1 MKTFHKG
8 GIHPNPDK
16 ITADIP
22 TMPVEAPSVCRL
34 MLSQAIGAPA
44 KPLVKAGD
52 SVTAGQMVAE
62 AGGFV
67 SAPVHTPVSGTV
79 KKIEAI
85 RNPQGM
91 WQDAIIIETATGT
104 QPETKSEAQ
113 RQQRTI
119 DEVSPKEIID
129 IVGRAGIV
137 GLGGATFPTRVKLSV
152 PAGKKAEVIVINGA
166 ECEPY
171 LTCDD
176 RLMQEQPDAI
186 VNGTLLIMKATDCP
200 RAIIGIEENKPLA
213 IEAMRHA
220 VRDIPSITVE
230 VLVKKY
236 PQGSEKQLI
245 EATTGRVVPAGGL
258 PIDAGAIVDNVAT
271 AAAIA
276 DAVLLDLPLTSRIV
290 TVTGPTLKKPGNFLV
305 PLGTPISTL
314 IELAGGLPEDTG
326 KVIGGGPMMGR
337 AMCDLEAPTTKGLS
351 GVLILPHDMSMR
363 KPAGPCIRCARCVS
377 VCPMGLEPYLLMTL
391 GELGRWEEAKA
402 RGAANCLECGCC
414 SYTCPAA
421 RPLLDYI
428 RLDKMEIRKL

>member
-16 ITADIP
+16 LTADMP
-22 TMPVEAPSVCRL
+22 TMPVAAPAVCRL

-44 KPLVKAGD
+44 KPVVKPGE

-79 KKIEAI
+79 KKIEPV
-85 RNPQGM
+85 RNPQGL
-91 WQDAIIIETATGT
+91 WQDAIIIETAPGEN
-104 QPETKSEAQ
+104 PEEQ
-113 RQQRTI
+113 RQSRTI

-152 PAGKKAEVIVINGA
+152 PPGKKAEVIVINGA

-176 RLMQEQPDAI
+176 RLMQENPKAI
-186 VNGTLLIMKATDCP
+186 VDGTRLIMKATDCQ
-200 RAIIGIEENKPLA
+200 RAVIGIEENKPLA
-213 IEAMRHA
+213 IEAVRKA

-271 AAAIA
+271 AAAVA
-276 DAVLLDLPLTSRIV
+276 DAVLRGLPLTARIV
-290 TVTGPTLKKPGNFLV
+290 TVTGPAVSKPGNFLV
-305 PLGTPISTL
+305 PLGTPVSTL

-351 GVLILPHDMSMR
+351 GVLILPRGMSMR
-363 KPAGPCIRCARCVS
+363 AEAGPCIRCARCVS

-414 SYTCPAA
+414 SYTCPAS

>member
-1 MKTFHKG
+1 V
-8 GIHPNPDK
+8 
-16 ITADIP
+16 A
-22 TMPVEAPSVCRL
+22 APAVCRL

-44 KPLVKAGD
+44 KPMVKPGE

-79 KKIEAI
+79 KKIEPV
-85 RNPQGM
+85 RNPQGL
-91 WQDAIIIETATGT
+91 WQDAIIIETAPGEN
-104 QPETKSEAQ
+104 PEEQ
-113 RQQRTI
+113 RQSRTI

-152 PAGKKAEVIVINGA
+152 PSGKKAEVIVINGA

-176 RLMQEQPDAI
+176 RLMQENPKAI
-186 VNGTLLIMKATDCP
+186 VDGTRLIMKATDCQ
-200 RAIIGIEENKPLA
+200 RAVIGIEENKPLA
-213 IEAMRHA
+213 IEAMRKA

-271 AAAIA
+271 AAAVA
-276 DAVLLDLPLTSRIV
+276 DAVLRGLPLTARIV
-290 TVTGPTLKKPGNFLV
+290 TVTGPTVSKPGNFLV
-305 PLGTPISTL
+305 PLGTPVSTL

-351 GVLILPHDMSMR
+351 GVLILPRGMSMR
-363 KPAGPCIRCARCVS
+363 AEAGPC
-377 VCPMGLEPYLLMTL
+377 
-391 GELGRWEEAKA
+391 
-402 RGAANCLECGCC
+402 
-414 SYTCPAA
+414 
-421 RPLLDYI
+421 
-428 RLDKMEIRKL
+428 

>member
-16 ITADIP
+16 LTADMP
-22 TMPVEAPSVCRL
+22 TMPVAAPAVCRL

-44 KPLVKAGD
+44 KPVVKPGE

-79 KKIEAI
+79 KKIEPV
-85 RNPQGM
+85 RNPQGL
-91 WQDAIIIETATGT
+91 WQDAIIIETAPGEN
-104 QPETKSEAQ
+104 PEEQ
-113 RQQRTI
+113 RQSRTI

-152 PAGKKAEVIVINGA
+152 PSGKKAEVIVINGA

-176 RLMQEQPDAI
+176 RLMQENPKAI
-186 VNGTLLIMKATDCP
+186 VDGTRLIMKATDCQ
-200 RAIIGIEENKPLA
+200 RAVIGIEENKPLA
-213 IEAMRHA
+213 IEAMRKA

-271 AAAIA
+271 AAAVA
-276 DAVLLDLPLTSRIV
+276 DAVLRGLPLTARIV
-290 TVTGPTLKKPGNFLV
+290 TVSGPAVSKPGNFLV
-305 PLGTPISTL
+305 PLGTPVSTL

-351 GVLILPHDMSMR
+351 GVLILPRGMSMR
-363 KPAGPCIRCARCVS
+363 AEAGPCIRCARCVS

-414 SYTCPAA
+414 SYTCPAS

>member
-16 ITADIP
+16 LTADMH
-22 TMPVEAPSVCRL
+22 TMPVAAPAVCRL

-44 KPLVKAGD
+44 KPVVKPGE

-79 KKIEAI
+79 KKIEPV
-85 RNPQGM
+85 RNPQGL
-91 WQDAIIIETATGT
+91 WQDAIIIETAPGEN
-104 QPETKSEAQ
+104 PEEQ
-113 RQQRTI
+113 RQSRTI

-152 PAGKKAEVIVINGA
+152 PSGKKAEVIVINGA

-176 RLMQEQPDAI
+176 RLMQENPKAI
-186 VNGTLLIMKATDCP
+186 VDGTRLIMKATDCQ
-200 RAIIGIEENKPLA
+200 RAVIGIEENKTLA
-213 IEAMRHA
+213 IEAMRKA

-271 AAAIA
+271 AAAVA
-276 DAVLLDLPLTSRIV
+276 DAVLRGLPLTARIV
-290 TVTGPTLKKPGNFLV
+290 TVTGPAVSKPGNFLV
-305 PLGTPISTL
+305 PLGTPVSTL

-351 GVLILPHDMSMR
+351 GVLILPRGMSMR
-363 KPAGPCIRCARCVS
+363 AEAGPCIRCARCVS

-414 SYTCPAA
+414 SYTCPAS

>member
-16 ITADIP
+16 LTADIP
-22 TMPVEAPSVCRL
+22 TMPVAPPAVCRL

-44 KPLVKAGD
+44 KPMVKPGE

-79 KKIEAI
+79 KKIEPV
-85 RNPQGM
+85 RNPQGL
-91 WQDAIIIETATGT
+91 WQDAIVIETAPGEY
-104 QPETKSEAQ
+104 PEEQ
-113 RQQRTI
+113 RQSRTI

-152 PAGKKAEVIVINGA
+152 PPGKKAEVIVINGA

-176 RLMQEQPDAI
+176 RLMQENPKAI
-186 VNGTLLIMKATDCP
+186 VDGTRLIMKATDCQ
-200 RAIIGIEENKPLA
+200 RAVIGIEENKPLA
-213 IEAMRHA
+213 IEAMRKA

-271 AAAIA
+271 AAAVA
-276 DAVLLDLPLTSRIV
+276 DAVLRGLPMTARIV
-290 TVTGPTLKKPGNFLV
+290 TVTGPAVSKPGNFLV
-305 PLGTPISTL
+305 PLGTPVSTL

-351 GVLILPHDMSMR
+351 GVLILPRGMSMR
-363 KPAGPCIRCARCVS
+363 AEAGPCIRCARCVS

-414 SYTCPAA
+414 SYTCPAS

>member
-1 MKTFHKG
+1 
-8 GIHPNPDK
+8 
-16 ITADIP
+16 
-22 TMPVEAPSVCRL
+22 V
-34 MLSQAIGAPA
+34 
-44 KPLVKAGD
+44 KPGE

-79 KKIEAI
+79 KKIEPV
-85 RNPQGM
+85 RNPQGL
-91 WQDAIIIETATGT
+91 WQDAIIIETAPGEN
-104 QPETKSEAQ
+104 PEEQ
-113 RQQRTI
+113 RQSRTI

-152 PAGKKAEVIVINGA
+152 PSGKKAEVIVINGA

-176 RLMQEQPDAI
+176 RLMQENPKAI
-186 VNGTLLIMKATDCP
+186 VDGTRLIMKATDCQ
-200 RAIIGIEENKPLA
+200 RAVIGIEENKPLA
-213 IEAMRHA
+213 IEAMRKA

-271 AAAIA
+271 AAAVA
-276 DAVLLDLPLTSRIV
+276 DAVLRGLSLTARIV
-290 TVTGPTLKKPGNFLV
+290 TVTGPTVSKPGNFLV
-305 PLGTPISTL
+305 PLGTPVSTL

-351 GVLILPHDMSMR
+351 GVLILPRGMSMR
-363 KPAGPCIRCARCVS
+363 TEAGPCIRCARCVS

-414 SYTCPAA
+414 SYTCPAS

-428 RLDKMEIRKL
+428 RLDKMEIRK

>member
-16 ITADIP
+16 LTADIP
-22 TMPVEAPSVCRL
+22 TMPVAAPAVCRL

-44 KPLVKAGD
+44 KPVVKPGE

-79 KKIEAI
+79 KKIEPV
-85 RNPQGM
+85 RNPQGL
-91 WQDAIIIETATGT
+91 WQDAIVIETAPGEY
-104 QPETKSEAQ
+104 PEEQ
-113 RQQRTI
+113 RQSRTI

-152 PAGKKAEVIVINGA
+152 PPGKKAEVIVINGA

-176 RLMQEQPDAI
+176 RLMQENPKAI
-186 VNGTLLIMKATDCP
+186 VDGTRLIMKATDCQ
-200 RAIIGIEENKPLA
+200 RAVIGIEENKPLA
-213 IEAMRHA
+213 IEAVRKA

-271 AAAIA
+271 AAAVA
-276 DAVLLDLPLTSRIV
+276 DAVLRGLPLTARIV
-290 TVTGPTLKKPGNFLV
+290 TVTGPAVSKPGNFLV
-305 PLGTPISTL
+305 PLGTPVSTL

-351 GVLILPHDMSMR
+351 GVLILPRGMSMR
-363 KPAGPCIRCARCVS
+363 AEAGPCIRCARCVS

-414 SYTCPAA
+414 SYTCPAS

>member
-16 ITADIP
+16 LTADMP
-22 TMPVEAPSVCRL
+22 TMPVAAPAVCRL

-44 KPLVKAGD
+44 KPVVKPGE

-79 KKIEAI
+79 KKIEPV
-85 RNPQGM
+85 RNPQGL
-91 WQDAIIIETATGT
+91 WQDAIIIETAPGEY
-104 QPETKSEAQ
+104 PEEQ
-113 RQQRTI
+113 RQSRTI

-152 PAGKKAEVIVINGA
+152 PPGKKAEVIVINGA

-176 RLMQEQPDAI
+176 RLMQENPKAI
-186 VNGTLLIMKATDCP
+186 VDGTRLIMKATDCQ
-200 RAIIGIEENKPLA
+200 RAVIGIEENKPLA
-213 IEAMRHA
+213 IEAVRKA

-271 AAAIA
+271 AAAVA
-276 DAVLLDLPLTSRIV
+276 DAVLRGLPLTARIV
-290 TVTGPTLKKPGNFLV
+290 TVTGPAVSKPGNFLV
-305 PLGTPISTL
+305 PLGTPVSTL

-351 GVLILPHDMSMR
+351 GVLILPRGMSMR
-363 KPAGPCIRCARCVS
+363 AEAGPCIRCARCVS

-414 SYTCPAA
+414 SYTCPAS

>member
-16 ITADIP
+16 LTADIP
-22 TMPVEAPSVCRL
+22 TMPVAAPAVCRL

-44 KPLVKAGD
+44 KPMVKPGE

-79 KKIEAI
+79 KKIEPV
-85 RNPQGM
+85 RNPQGL
-91 WQDAIIIETATGT
+91 WQDAIIIETAPGEN
-104 QPETKSEAQ
+104 PEEQ
-113 RQQRTI
+113 RQSRTI

-152 PAGKKAEVIVINGA
+152 PSGKKAEVIVINGA

-176 RLMQEQPDAI
+176 RLMQENPKAI
-186 VNGTLLIMKATDCP
+186 VDGTRLIMKATDCQ
-200 RAIIGIEENKPLA
+200 RAVIGIEENKPLA
-213 IEAMRHA
+213 IEAMRKA

-271 AAAIA
+271 AAAVA
-276 DAVLLDLPLTSRIV
+276 DAVLRGLPLTARIV
-290 TVTGPTLKKPGNFLV
+290 TVTGPAVSKPGNFLV
-305 PLGTPISTL
+305 PLGTPVSTL

-351 GVLILPHDMSMR
+351 GVLILPRGMSMR
-363 KPAGPCIRCARCVS
+363 AEAGPCIRCARCVS

-414 SYTCPAA
+414 SYTCPAS

>member
-16 ITADIP
+16 LTADIP
-22 TMPVEAPSVCRL
+22 TMPVAAPAVCRL

-44 KPLVKAGD
+44 KPMVKPGE

-79 KKIEAI
+79 KKIEPV
-85 RNPQGM
+85 RNPQGL
-91 WQDAIIIETATGT
+91 WQDAIIIETAPGEN
-104 QPETKSEAQ
+104 PEEQ
-113 RQQRTI
+113 RQSRTI

-152 PAGKKAEVIVINGA
+152 PSGKKAEVIVINGA

-176 RLMQEQPDAI
+176 RLMQENPKAI
-186 VNGTLLIMKATDCP
+186 VDGTRLIMKATDCQ
-200 RAIIGIEENKPLA
+200 RAVIGIEENKPLA
-213 IEAMRHA
+213 IEAMRKA

-271 AAAIA
+271 AAAVA
-276 DAVLLDLPLTSRIV
+276 DAVLRGLPLTARIV
-290 TVTGPTLKKPGNFLV
+290 TVTGPTVSKPGNFLV
-305 PLGTPISTL
+305 PLGTPVSTL

-351 GVLILPHDMSMR
+351 GVLILPRGMSMR
-363 KPAGPCIRCARCVS
+363 AEAGPCIRCARCVS

-414 SYTCPAA
+414 SYTCPAS